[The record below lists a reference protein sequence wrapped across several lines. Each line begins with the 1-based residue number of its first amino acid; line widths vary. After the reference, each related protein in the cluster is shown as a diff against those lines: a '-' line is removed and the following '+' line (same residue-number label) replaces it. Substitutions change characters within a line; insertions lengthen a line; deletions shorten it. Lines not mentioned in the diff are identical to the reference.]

1 MRDRVRPLLA
11 APPRQDPQ
19 LRQDLIMERKSTS
32 RGGRVVNLRSIGGG
46 ESGDKSEGPNQELI
60 GIALGFRLV
69 FSNEA
74 EVWTVRGILRDGSPS
89 REDIGEVSF
98 ILIPGDV
105 EPATAVTGFIAPP
118 PPYVLAVP
126 EETLWQQLRG
136 MVVQLGYDLD
146 GFYVSLGIGGKAR
159 YFEEFSRN

>member
-1 MRDRVRPLLA
+1 M
-11 APPRQDPQ
+11 
-19 LRQDLIMERKSTS
+19 
-32 RGGRVVNLRSIGGG
+32 
-46 ESGDKSEGPNQELI
+46 
-60 GIALGFRLV
+60 
-69 FSNEA
+69 
-74 EVWTVRGILRDGSPS
+74 RGILRDGSPS

-146 GFYVSLGIGGKAR
+146 GFYVSLGVGGKAR